1 MYKDKPIKKKK
12 NYRLMVFGIF
22 CIVFYYIGRSTCKKN
37 IKKNTTVPT
46 EQSSPTEQPSTVV
59 QSSPIE
65 QSPIANEIR
74 EGMRNAFNSYL
85 RDAWKMDEY
94 NPITQKGASSNNG
107 IMIIDSL
114 DSLYLMGLKEEFT
127 KAEKFVQ
134 EDFYLEGNMNVFET
148 NIHILGG
155 LLSAYS
161 LTNNNIFLEHA
172 RKVGD
177 KLLLAFQKRIPCGV
191 IGDNNYCGYPKW
203 TEGKAIN
210 AEIGTLSLEFETLS
224 HLTNDPTWSRKIQ
237 GINNF
242 WYENGHRGLLQMFID
257 PNTEEQS
264 GTRGIGGGF
273 DSTYEYLLKLTLLNG
288 DKLAKKMYDIF
299 ERKIYLSMFTTFGKT
314 TFPNQ
319 AFTNTVDHI
328 ECFLGGTFILSKKF
342 VQKGLEFTETCAK
355 MYTSTKS
362 GLACEQV
369 TIQKNGEIVCK
380 NDIYLLRSEVVESI
394 FYAWRHTHDQKWRN
408 YATKIWNAI
417 NKYCKVDTGGFTNIQ
432 NLNSATPTQLDKQ
445 ESWFLAGTLKYLW
458 LIFQPDDVLPLDEY
472 VFNTEAHPLPKLNIV
487 Y

>member
-12 NYRLMVFGIF
+12 YYRLVVLSIF
-22 CIVFYYIGRSTCKKN
+22 CIVSYYIGRSTCKNSKN
-37 IKKNTTVPT
+37 LRKYVP
-46 EQSSPTEQPSTVV
+46 VDV
-59 QSSPIE
+59 KVDDKAE

-74 EGMRNAFNSYL
+74 EGMRNAFHSYI

-94 NPITQKGASSNNG
+94 NPISQKGASSNKG

-114 DSLYLMGLKEEFT
+114 DTLYLMGLKDEFT
-127 KAEKFVQ
+127 KAEKFVR

-161 LTNNNIFLEHA
+161 LTDNNIFLEHA

-177 KLLLAFQKRIPCGV
+177 KLLFAFQKRIPCGV
-191 IGDNNYCGYPKW
+191 IGENNYCGYV
-203 TEGKAIN
+203 TAGKAIT
-210 AEIGTLSLEFETLS
+210 AEVGTLSLEFETLS
-224 HLTNDPTWSRKIQ
+224 HLTNDPTWSHKIQ
-237 GINNF
+237 DINKF
-242 WYENGHRGLLQMFID
+242 WNNNHQGLLQMFIE
-257 PNTEEQS
+257 PNTEKQS
-264 GTRGIGGGF
+264 GKRGIGGGI
-273 DSTYEYLLKLTLLNG
+273 DSTYEYFLKLTLLNG
-288 DKLAKKMYDIF
+288 DKIAKKLYDIF

-314 TFPNQ
+314 TFPKQ
-319 AFTNTVDHI
+319 ALTNTIDHV
-328 ECFLGGTFILSKKF
+328 ECFLGGVFILSKKF
-342 VQKGLEFTETCAK
+342 LQEGLEFTETCVK

-380 NDIYLLRSEVVESI
+380 NDQYLLRPEVVESI

-408 YATKIWNAI
+408 YATQIWNAI
-417 NKYCKVDTGGFTNIQ
+417 NKHCKVDTGGFTNIQ

-458 LIFQPDDVLPLDEY
+458 LIFQQDDVLPLDEY